1 METIINCFLYSKSVC
16 LDMMESNLAMLR
28 FVAAPNA
35 VMKGKKEDKDGN
47 LGVNQTLAAIQA
59 NVASAPTP
67 PPVRPP
73 GSAPATI
80 GPQQHMGGGQTMTY
94 PQPPTTDSFAPNRT
108 PTNNFQ
114 FVTGMRPDYRSGR
127 VGSFTNP
134 FRKLDPTETSNS
146 GPTVCPV
153 TAGITG
159 AIPPASSDAALSRPR
174 KRARDEDEQEETE
187 PDNQGEGEGQ
197 EEGDRQGE
205 K

>member
-146 GPTVCPV
+146 GPTVRPV